1 MASETVTKGSK
12 RLKLSPNSDQQRDE
26 MEIDDD
32 ERNCTK
38 RQGQSLDTNLDE
50 KGIEQEK
57 PM

>member
-12 RLKLSPNSDQQRDE
+12 RLKLSPTSDQRDE

-50 KGIEQEK
+50 KAVEQDK